1 MAIHRRVIIIDDEE
15 DQRDM
20 IREFMTML
28 GEESHWHFT
37 VIDAENGKKG
47 LELMRRHRPHLVFL
61 DYNMPILDGIHV
73 LQSIKEFYTRE
84 IGHIPIIMTTA
95 KNDVETVQKAIALGA
110 RDYLVKPYD
119 LTVFLQK
126 VRKVL
131 RMK

>member
-1 MAIHRRVIIIDDEE
+1 
-15 DQRDM
+15 M
-20 IREFMTML
+20 IREFMSML

-37 VIDAENGKKG
+37 VIEAKNGKKG

-61 DYNMPILDGIHV
+61 DYNMPVLDGITV
-73 LQSIKEFYTRE
+73 LQSIKEFYLKE

-95 KNDVETVQKAIALGA
+95 ESDVETVQKTIALGA

-119 LTVFLQK
+119 LDMFLLK